1 MTAEELVVAI
11 RVTAENAQET
21 IDAIRASC
29 EGLGETVEK
38 TKKEGDGAFSPLK
51 HSAEEAAAAQAVL
64 SAAAASAFAAI
75 RKAVRDGTDAYNEFV
90 AAAKGLESI
99 ASGKGIAQE
108 QLTGALEEVT
118 DEFLTADAAA
128 TAFKNL
134 LTRGFSLE
142 KAVQVIDRLKNSA
155 AFGRAANLSLSEA
168 VVTATEG
175 IRQENSVLVDN
186 AGVTKNV
193 AKMWEDYAKARGM
206 TTASLTQAQKVEAE
220 YIGIMQE
227 TELQAGDLE
236 KAADTLAGAQARSA
250 AQSQKLAASYGGALE
265 PAMKLAADVSGEVLK
280 GMNDLVTAA
289 PGLTS
294 GLTTAAAAMALYVTV
309 TKAAEAAQ
317 RLFSAAS
324 ITMNPVMMGIAA
336 AVGVAAA
343 GYTAYKKA
351 QQEAAEAQ
359 KKAQEAAQAESRAQQ
374 QNALDLQEREKS
386 LNRLGR
392 TYKELTDTQNRTESQ
407 NARLERIIG
416 ELSSQYGISEE
427 ALRGLDGQ
435 YGAGNAAI
443 EERIRL
449 YGEEKKKLLEKQ
461 LEEKKAALEA
471 AKTQK
476 DKNEELQ
483 RQVEAFGKKP
493 DFSKAGIKGD
503 WDMEMTEY
511 VSAVNNTEAMPE
523 AYNLAQ
529 KLIDALYKAG
539 STEEAEAAWNAFFED
554 LNKNCEES
562 TEKVS
567 ALEDEMENLQAA
579 IDGKE
584 DYKAPAAGS
593 EAAGLV
599 PGAENGAKTAQE
611 TADAYQ
617 KTLDAMV
624 GIQEAKANIAALE
637 SEEATLEE
645 KKAAAIA
652 LQREGYGYLLGDAEA
667 IAAAKALIFQQDEA
681 QLEAYNQQREALE
694 NQLESL
700 KAAHEAGKIGDSD
713 YEAEASR
720 LNAALAKTREGT
732 LEAAE
737 GMNRL
742 KDSADETGSAFS
754 GVQKDA
760 TQLNQKLRRAL
771 NFRQDIRS
779 MKDMASQVE
788 KTGGS
793 WDDLSEEVKE
803 FSRRMGIAEGDL
815 AGTTAGL
822 ADMEKQTDLSAAGMV
837 SELQGILGELE
848 TMRAEMLAIPQ
859 AELTADA
866 SQAMDEINA
875 LIAMINLVLS
885 LAGQAGVDM
894 TGQGQKSRRGGGGGK
909 SRRNDEEEAAREAER
924 AAREAER
931 AQEEAFR
938 KEIERIEHR
947 RHLGE
952 ITAQEEIEAL
962 ERVKREYART
972 AEQIMDIDKRIYD
985 ARKALK
991 EKEQDK
997 ITQLHE
1003 SVVDALEA
1011 RYEAQREAEQKRISE
1026 SIAAWNKWA
1035 EDTCA
1040 AIQKQIDA
1048 LDEQEKAEDRAATE
1062 REHLRRI
1069 AGLKEALV
1077 YEKDAY
1083 NRGQLEKQIEK
1094 AQEDW
1099 EKVQKG
1105 WAKDDKRKELEEQ
1118 LKGVEEQAQKE
1129 IDALEKE
1136 SERVDSVYD
1145 DMMKEQSLAA
1155 EAQKVLMQSTQEELL
1170 DLLGSY
1176 APDYEAAGKSLGEK
1190 LYEGFQEA
1198 FGNITAWFDQIDA
1211 RFEEMAEKAQEAAFG
1226 KTSSLQAA
1234 GEHTADVSKPE
1245 IHQTVNFNQ
1254 PVESPA
1260 EFTRRMQQVGE
1271 ELAGMM

>member
-11 RVTAENAQET
+11 RVTAENAEET
-21 IDAIRASC
+21 IEAIKSSC
-29 EGLGETVEK
+29 EELGATVEK
-38 TKKEGDGAFSPLK
+38 TKKAGDGAFSPMK

-64 SAAAASAFAAI
+64 AGAAASAFAAI
-75 RKAVRDGTDAYNEFV
+75 KKAVSDGTAAYNEFV
-90 AAAKGLESI
+90 AATKGLESI
-99 ASGKGIAQE
+99 ASGKGIAQDK
-108 QLTGALEEVT
+108 LSGALEDVT
-118 DEFLTADAAA
+118 DEFLSAGAAA

-134 LTRGFSLE
+134 LSRGFSLE
-142 KAVQVIDRLKNSA
+142 QAVQVIGRLKDSA
-155 AFGRAANLSLSEA
+155 AFGRAANLSLSDA

-193 AKMWEDYAKARGM
+193 AKMWEDYAKARGL

-265 PAMKLAADVSGEVLK
+265 PAMKLAADVSGELMK
-280 GMNDLVTAA
+280 GMNDLITAA

-309 TKAAEAAQ
+309 TKAAGAAQ
-317 RLFSAAS
+317 KLFSAAS
-324 ITMNPVMMGIAA
+324 IAVNPVMMGIAA
-336 AVGVAAA
+336 AIGVAAA

-359 KKAQEAAQAESRAQQ
+359 KKAQEAAEAESRAQR

-386 LNRLGR
+386 LARLGQ

-435 YGAGNAAI
+435 YDAGNAAI

-449 YGEEKKKLLEKQ
+449 YDEEKKKLLEKQ
-461 LEEKKAALEA
+461 LEEKNAALAEA
-471 AKTQK
+471 QNKQTYNGMMRMQ
-476 DKNEELQ
+476 LI
-483 RQVEAFGKKP
+483 AFGAKP
-493 DFSKAGIKGD
+493 DFSKAENEFA
-503 WDMEMTEY
+503 WRAELQEY
-511 VSAVNNTEAMPE
+511 ERNFIDVMPE
-523 AYNLAQ
+523 AQGAVDQLM
-529 KLIDALYKAG
+529 DSLYKAG
-539 STEEAEAAWNAFFED
+539 SAEEAEAAWNAFFD
-554 LNKNCEES
+554 GLNKNCEES
-562 TEKVS
+562 AEKVD
-567 ALEDEMENLQAA
+567 ALEGEIKNLHAA
-579 IDGKE
+579 IEGKE
-584 DYKAPAAGS
+584 DYKAPAANG
-593 EAAGLV
+593 EAANIV

-611 TADAYQ
+611 TAEAYQ
-617 KTLDAMV
+617 RTLEAMV
-624 GIQEAKANIAALE
+624 AMQEVKANIAVLE

-645 KKAAAIA
+645 KRAAAIA
-652 LQREGYGYLLGDAEA
+652 LQREGYGYLLGSAEA
-667 IAAAKALIFQQDEA
+667 IAAAKAQIIQQDEA
-681 QLEAYNQQREALE
+681 QLEAYEQQREALE
-694 NQLESL
+694 AQREALE
-700 KAAHEAGKIGDSD
+700 AAHDAGEIGDSD
-713 YEAEASR
+713 YEAKVAC
-720 LNAALAKTREGT
+720 LNAALAQTREET
-732 LEAAE
+732 LEAAN
-737 GMNRL
+737 GMNQL
-742 KDSADETGSAFS
+742 KDSADETGTAFS
-754 GVQKDA
+754 DMKTDA
-760 TQLNQKLRRAL
+760 TQLDQKLRRSL
-771 NFRQDIRS
+771 NFRQDIKN

-793 WDDLSEEVKE
+793 WEDLSDDVKE
-803 FSRRMGIAEGDL
+803 FSRRMGIADGDL
-815 AGTTAGL
+815 AGTIAGL
-822 ADMEKQTDLSAAGMV
+822 AEMETQTDLSAAGMV

-848 TMRAEMLAIPQ
+848 TMRAELMTIPP
-859 AELTADA
+859 AEMTADA
-866 SQAMDEINA
+866 SQAMGEIND

-885 LAGQAGVDM
+885 LAGQAGIDM
-894 TGQGQKSRRGGGGGK
+894 TGQGKKSRRGGGGGGRK
-909 SRRNDEEEAAREAER
+909 SRKDDEEEAAREAER

-938 KEIERIEHR
+938 NEIERIEHR

-952 ITAQEEIEAL
+952 ITAQEEIEEL
-962 ERVKREYART
+962 ERVKREYAKT
-972 AEQIMDIDKRIYD
+972 ADQIMDIDERIYD
-985 ARKALK
+985 ARQALK

-1035 EDTCA
+1035 DDTCA

-1062 REHLRRI
+1062 KEHLHKI
-1069 AGLKEALV
+1069 EGLKEALV

-1083 NRGQLEKQIEK
+1083 NRGQLEKQLEK

-1099 EKVQKG
+1099 NKVQKG
-1105 WAKDDKRKELEEQ
+1105 WEKDDKRTELEEQ
-1118 LKGVEEQAQKE
+1118 LKAVEEQAKQE

-1145 DMMKEQSLAA
+1145 EMVKEQSLAA
-1155 EAQKVLMQSTQEELL
+1155 EAQKVLMQSTQDELL

-1176 APDYEAAGKSLGEK
+1176 APDYKAAGKSLGEK
-1190 LYEGFQEA
+1190 LYEGFQDA
-1198 FGNITAWFDQIDA
+1198 FGNITAWFNQIDA
-1211 RFEEMAEKAQEAAFG
+1211 KFEEIAEKAQEAAFG

-1271 ELAGMM
+1271 ELVGMM